1 VSPTGGGFGG
11 GLFNPSTE
19 TERIVLEGV
28 NLRTDL
34 GLASNANDATVI
46 AKLLEK
52 KSLLVDNA

>member
-1 VSPTGGGFGG
+1 
-11 GLFNPSTE
+11 
-19 TERIVLEGV
+19 VLEGV